1 MSAWVFS
8 LGVTAWCDVT
18 TRSREGEYGAA
29 FARHTRVSNPIA
41 STFGAP
47 CALLPVI
54 HISTLEL
61 CVAQAR
67 SAFAE
72 GANGVFVISHD
83 GDAYLTVNCA
93 EACAAA
99 LIADGHD
106 RPFVGVNLLGKS
118 AMKAYDYLHER
129 GAWDVRAVWCDSP
142 ADGSV
147 KHTTIHGVWRALY
160 FAGVAFKYQNVPRD
174 IVQAAFAEAD
184 AGADVL
190 TTSGDGTGIACV
202 PEKVRAIRTAVGPRY
217 GVAVASGV
225 DVQNA
230 GGLVAAGADALL
242 VASSIARELP
252 RRQRDFYRFD
262 AGKLREL
269 GAVVKNAS
277 GRSVEEA

>member
-1 MSAWVFS
+1 M
-8 LGVTAWCDVT
+8 
-18 TRSREGEYGAA
+18 
-29 FARHTRVSNPIA
+29 
-41 STFGAP
+41 
-47 CALLPVI
+47 
-54 HISTLEL
+54 
-61 CVAQAR
+61 
-67 SAFAE
+67 
-72 GANGVFVISHD
+72 FVIEHG
-83 GDAYLTVNCA
+83 GDSYLTVHCA

-118 AMKAYDYLHER
+118 ATKAYGYLRER
-129 GAWDVRAVWCDSP
+129 RAWDVRGVWCDSP
-142 ADGSV
+142 ADGAV
-147 KHTTIHGVWRALY
+147 KHEGSYGAWPALF
-160 FAGVAFKYQNVPRD
+160 FASVAFKYQSQPDD
-174 IVQAAFAEAD
+174 IAQAAFAEAD

-190 TTSGDGTGIACV
+190 TTSGDGTGLACD
-202 PEKVRAIRTAVGPRY
+202 PEKVRAIRTAVGPHY

-269 GAVVKNAS
+269 VAEVKNAS
-277 GRSVEEA
+277 NRSVEEA

>member
-1 MSAWVFS
+1 M
-8 LGVTAWCDVT
+8 
-18 TRSREGEYGAA
+18 
-29 FARHTRVSNPIA
+29 
-41 STFGAP
+41 
-47 CALLPVI
+47 
-54 HISTLEL
+54 
-61 CVAQAR
+61 
-67 SAFAE
+67 
-72 GANGVFVISHD
+72 
-83 GDAYLTVNCA
+83 
-93 EACAAA
+93 
-99 LIADGHD
+99 
-106 RPFVGVNLLGKS
+106 
-118 AMKAYDYLHER
+118 
-129 GAWDVRAVWCDSP
+129 
-142 ADGSV
+142 

-252 RRQRDFYRFD
+252 RRQRDFYRFEP
-262 AGKLREL
+262 AKLREL
-269 GAVVKNAS
+269 VAVVKNAS

>member
-1 MSAWVFS
+1 M
-8 LGVTAWCDVT
+8 
-18 TRSREGEYGAA
+18 
-29 FARHTRVSNPIA
+29 SNPIA

-54 HISTLEL
+54 HIATLEL
-61 CVAQAR
+61 CVEQAR
-67 SAFAE
+67 GAFAE
-72 GANGVFVISHD
+72 GANGVFVIEHG

-106 RPFVGVNLLGKS
+106 RPFIGVNLLGKS
-118 AMKAYDYLHER
+118 ATAAYGYLHDR
-129 GAWDVRAVWCDSP
+129 RAYDVRAVWCDSP
-142 ADGSV
+142 ADGAV
-147 KHTTIHGVWRALY
+147 KHAGSDGVWRALY

-190 TTSGDGTGIACV
+190 TTSGDGTGLACD
-202 PEKVRAIRTAVGPRY
+202 PEKVRAIRTAVGPHY

-225 DVQNA
+225 DVRNA
-230 GGLVAAGADALL
+230 GGLVAAGADGLL

-252 RRQRDFYRFD
+252 RRQRDFYRFEP
-262 AGKLREL
+262 AKLREL
-269 GAVVKNAS
+269 VAEVKNAS
-277 GRSVEEA
+277 TASVQGA